1 MNAAKLDPRIGML
14 NSGKFYA
21 FVNGYD
27 KPETIGTLEEVETAL
42 GLRCAAP
49 IRKVQPFKR
58 YNVHMTFEF
67 PAWDE
72 VNGYW
77 YDDVVARSKSE
88 ANKRARSLADDD
100 GHTCARRVW
109 FKAHEVE

>member
-1 MNAAKLDPRIGML
+1 MKARLDPRIGIL

-42 GLRCAAP
+42 GLRSAAP
-49 IRKVQPFKR
+49 DRKVLPLKS

-77 YDDVVARSKSE
+77 YEGVVARSKSE
-88 ANKRARSLADDD
+88 ANKNARRLAEDD
-100 GHTCARRVW
+100 GHTVGRRVW
-109 FKAHEVE
+109 FKAAEAE